1 MRAAAYRYCIF
12 FFSSPRAR
20 KGKEGHTRKI
30 IVMFRSGSAFSFHT
44 GSART
49 LIKQIWIRNTDSSR
63 VGTRKYCSR
72 KELNTAGA
80 VLGYLQ
86 INSRL
91 ARYLLEVVVLAALVN
106 LREVSVKHIL
116 QLHTSPYVKFAA
128 GQSPLSTLSLSTRTY
143 FARQKFHPENFL
155 LKVINKH
162 HKFWRKK

>member
-106 LREVSVKHIL
+106 LREVSVIPPPTSNLL
-116 QLHTSPYVKFAA
+116 QDSRHYP
-128 GQSPLSTLSLSTRTY
+128 LSLSQPEHISHGKNST
-143 FARQKFHPENFL
+143 QKIFY
-155 LKVINKH
+155 
-162 HKFWRKK
+162 

>member
-1 MRAAAYRYCIF
+1 
-12 FFSSPRAR
+12 
-20 KGKEGHTRKI
+20 
-30 IVMFRSGSAFSFHT
+30 MFRSGSAFSFHT

-86 INSRL
+86 INSGL

-106 LREVSVKHIL
+106 LHEVPVKHIL
-116 QLHTSPYVKFAA
+116 QLHPSPYVKFAA

-143 FARQKFHPENFL
+143 FARQKFHPEKIL

-162 HKFWRKK
+162 HKFWRKKMMKTVIKNGENIDLTKIKII